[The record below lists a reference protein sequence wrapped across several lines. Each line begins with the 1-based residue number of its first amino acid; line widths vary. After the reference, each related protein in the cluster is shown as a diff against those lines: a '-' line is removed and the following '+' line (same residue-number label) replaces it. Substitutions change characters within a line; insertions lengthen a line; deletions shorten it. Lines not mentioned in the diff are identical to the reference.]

1 MTCPLALEFCDQKRV
16 PPDAKFFDVTCL
28 NYYYCRSW
36 VKPWR
41 LPLHRITEKNAP
53 LDFAAIGHDYYLVEF
68 LKDYGYDVEGMQERD
83 WRVYF
88 VEYGYA
94 EAVLL
99 PNSQDYL
106 VSWKPRRFSV
116 TLPNGMIIIMTTFDA
131 IMDIRRPR
139 D

>member
-1 MTCPLALEFCDQKRV
+1 
-16 PPDAKFFDVTCL
+16 
-28 NYYYCRSW
+28 
-36 VKPWR
+36 
-41 LPLHRITEKNAP
+41 
-53 LDFAAIGHDYYLVEF
+53 LDFVAIGHDYYLVEF

-88 VEYGYA
+88 AEYGYA
-94 EAVLL
+94 EAVPL

-106 VSWKPRRFSV
+106 VSWKPRCFSV
-116 TLPNGMIIIMTTFDA
+116 TLPNGMIMIMTSFDA

>member
-1 MTCPLALEFCDQKRV
+1 MTCPLGLDFCDQKRV
-16 PPDAKFFDVTCL
+16 PQDAKFFDVTCP
-28 NYYYCRSW
+28 NYYYCCSW

-68 LKDYGYDVEGMQERD
+68 LKDCYDMEGMQERD

-88 VEYGYA
+88 SEYGYA
-94 EAVLL
+94 EAVPL

-106 VSWKPRRFSV
+106 VSWKPRRVSV
-116 TLPNGMIIIMTTFDA
+116 TLPNGMIMIMTTFDA
-131 IMDIRRPR
+131 IMDIPR
-139 D
+139 SRN